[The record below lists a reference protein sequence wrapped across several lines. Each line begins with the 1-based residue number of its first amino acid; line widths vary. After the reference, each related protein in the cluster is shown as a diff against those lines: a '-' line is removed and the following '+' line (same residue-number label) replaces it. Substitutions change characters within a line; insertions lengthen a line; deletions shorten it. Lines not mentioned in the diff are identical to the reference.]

1 MLDDRA
7 QAHIE
12 RELQQIE
19 SLFLEYRTLLS
30 ETSINEP
37 NLVELTALAGVLH
50 SFYNGVENVFQT
62 IAKRVD
68 EQMPTGSN
76 WHWELLHLMARKT
89 DNRHPVVSPETIDRL
104 EPYLGFR
111 HFVRHAYS
119 FRLNWTKMEDLVLE
133 LGEVWSTFRQ
143 DIRIWLDSK
152 PEGSVDPD
160 SSSPTQKE

>member
-68 EQMPTGSN
+68 GQMPTGSD
-76 WHWELLHLMARKT
+76 WHWELLH
-89 DNRHPVVSPETIDRL
+89 
-104 EPYLGFR
+104 
-111 HFVRHAYS
+111 
-119 FRLNWTKMEDLVLE
+119 
-133 LGEVWSTFRQ
+133 
-143 DIRIWLDSK
+143 
-152 PEGSVDPD
+152 
-160 SSSPTQKE
+160 

>member
-7 QAHIE
+7 LAHIE
-12 RELQQIE
+12 RELQRIE
-19 SLFLEYRTLLS
+19 DLFCAYRTLLS
-30 ETSINEP
+30 KASINEP

-68 EQMPTGSN
+68 GQMPTGSN
-76 WHWELLHLMARKT
+76 WHWELLHLMARKG

-119 FRLNWTKMEDLVLE
+119 FRLDWTKMEDLVLE
-133 LGEVWSTFRQ
+133 LDEVWATFRQ
-143 DIRIWLDSK
+143 DIRTWLDSK

-160 SSSPTQKE
+160 SNSPTQKE